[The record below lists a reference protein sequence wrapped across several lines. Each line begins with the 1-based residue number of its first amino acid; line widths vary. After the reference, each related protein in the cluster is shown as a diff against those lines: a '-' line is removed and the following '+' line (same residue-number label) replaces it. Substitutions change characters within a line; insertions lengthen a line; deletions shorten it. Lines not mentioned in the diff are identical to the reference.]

1 MEKICKGEDLNQL
14 KAFFKEYFPQLKEV
28 RVGAIA
34 YGGKPP
40 QMNQHEFKYILELA
54 GIGTKSIKNSVL
66 DTLYY
71 STNYETEADAFN
83 DSKQLV
89 RYEFFEILVRIAHH
103 LYIREGPLGQSQVT
117 RAVHRLLNDHILNV
131 QNRQILPPWRPFRE
145 EQLWCT

>member
-1 MEKICKGEDLNQL
+1 MWKVEKICKKDDYQKLI
-14 KAFFKEYFPQLKEV
+14 AFFAKYFSELKEI

-89 RYEFFEILVRIAHH
+89 RYEFYEILVRIAKHI
-103 LYIREGPLGQSQVT
+103 YITNGSLSETEVT
-117 RAVHRLLNDHILNV
+117 RAMHRLLNDHILNV
-131 QNRQILPPWRPFRE
+131 QNK
-145 EQLWCT
+145 